1 MVNLLFP
8 VWLSSVSVITSWST
22 HVAAKAVLHFRGW
35 VLFHGTDWL
44 HLPVRA
50 SVQAAFG
57 ACSCHQCRVN
67 FEAHLSF
74 QIMVFLDIRL
84 RSGVAQQCG
93 SSVFSVWR
101 TCTLFSIVAAA
112 CIHSSKHETGGSC
125 FMHALAFLRSLWI
138 DCLLMAIVTDAR
150 RYLPAVLTPSCL
162 KRGLMEHV

>member
-8 VWLSSVSVITSWST
+8 VWRSSVSMITSWST
-22 HVAAKAVLHFRGW
+22 HVAAKAVLRFRGW

-84 RSGVAQQCG
+84 RSGVARQRG
-93 SSVFSVWR
+93 SSVFSVSR
-101 TCTLFSIVAAA
+101 TSTLFSIVAAA
-112 CIHSSKHETGGSC
+112 CIHSSKRDRRVLFHACPC
-125 FMHALAFLRSLWI
+125 FPAFLVNRLFVDSHCDWCEEI
-138 DCLLMAIVTDAR
+138 
-150 RYLPAVLTPSCL
+150 PSCSFDS
-162 KRGLMEHV
+162 